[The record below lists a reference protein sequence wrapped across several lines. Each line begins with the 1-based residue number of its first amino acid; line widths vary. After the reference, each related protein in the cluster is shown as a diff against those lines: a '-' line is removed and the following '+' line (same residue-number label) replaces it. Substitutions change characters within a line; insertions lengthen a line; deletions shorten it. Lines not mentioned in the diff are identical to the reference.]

1 MTAPKGATDILTQ
14 RMKLDFVVEKLSERA
29 KTHDWLATADAEV
42 FRQVVRERAVDL
54 LDEWSKI
61 AQEYHNQG
69 IYLQYQQYE
78 AGAARPLL
86 YDFLDPELKKMPQR
100 HQKFKANRS
109 MRDVEPSVNVWLRN
123 LDDVEIEEEDES

>member
-1 MTAPKGATDILTQ
+1 
-14 RMKLDFVVEKLSERA
+14 MKLDFVVEKLSERA
-29 KTHDWLATADAEV
+29 KTHDWLGSAEAEAM
-42 FRQVVRERAVDL
+42 RQVVRERAVDL

-69 IYLQYQQYE
+69 IYLQYQQHE

-86 YDFLDPELKKMPQR
+86 YDFLDPELKKMPLR

-109 MRDVEPSVNVWLRN
+109 MRDVEPSVNVWIRN
-123 LDDVEIEEEDES
+123 LDDVEIEEEDEA